1 MTVDGAQ
8 INRPACPRYR
18 RPGLE
23 LKAYP
28 HMPRHASGI
37 RGGLPE
43 PHPTGYQGDQLQ
55 LGEPPCHSWP
65 CPGSQGQ
72 SDDTNEFSQSFGR
85 IASDP

>member
-28 HMPRHASGI
+28 HMPRHASVFAEG
-37 RGGLPE
+37 
-43 PHPTGYQGDQLQ
+43 
-55 LGEPPCHSWP
+55 
-65 CPGSQGQ
+65 CPNLIPR
-72 SDDTNEFSQSFGR
+72 DTRATNCS
-85 IASDP
+85 